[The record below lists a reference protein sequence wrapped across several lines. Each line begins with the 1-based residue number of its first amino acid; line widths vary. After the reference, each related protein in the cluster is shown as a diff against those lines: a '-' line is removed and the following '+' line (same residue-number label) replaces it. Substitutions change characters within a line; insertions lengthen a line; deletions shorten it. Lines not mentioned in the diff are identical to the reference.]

1 MEKYQISEN
10 NKIHFTL
17 AEVLA
22 AYRGESDII
31 KELKE
36 KLDGVN
42 REYDYDVVDG
52 RDDFFDDEL
61 EFLMKEYGISEV
73 AAATLE
79 LNMMFFAVKKTGD
92 DLMGEMSKLTSG
104 LEKFKNAIVSGM
116 NVERTIAE
124 VTEECGLENI

>member
-1 MEKYQISEN
+1 MENYQISEN

-22 AYRGESDII
+22 AYRDESDII

-36 KLDGVN
+36 KLYGVN

-61 EFLMKEYGISEV
+61 EFLMKEYEISEV

-79 LNMMFFAVKKTGD
+79 LDMMFYAVKKTGD